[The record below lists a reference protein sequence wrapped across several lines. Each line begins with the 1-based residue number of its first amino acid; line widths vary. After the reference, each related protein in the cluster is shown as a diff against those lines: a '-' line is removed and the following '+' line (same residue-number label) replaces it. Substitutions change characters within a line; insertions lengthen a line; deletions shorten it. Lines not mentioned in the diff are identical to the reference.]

1 MRRFHLT
8 AMALTTAALLFGI
21 GFSASADAKVTR
33 LEIAS
38 KQSYGTFRR
47 GEFGFWES
55 RIA

>member
-1 MRRFHLT
+1 
-8 AMALTTAALLFGI
+8 MALTTAALLFGI

-47 GEFGFWES
+47 GEFGFWEG